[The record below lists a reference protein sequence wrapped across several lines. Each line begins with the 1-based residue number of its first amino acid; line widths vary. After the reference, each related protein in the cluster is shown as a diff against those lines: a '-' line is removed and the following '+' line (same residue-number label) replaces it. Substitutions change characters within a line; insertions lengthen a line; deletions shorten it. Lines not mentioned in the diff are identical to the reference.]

1 VTSLKRALEVLRK
14 DSAAGSDAVALVEEV
29 LTRWERDRA
38 EMARRMDRLTANQR
52 EMHAR
57 LWKLEDSR
65 VFRILQRIGIV
76 SGVIK
81 ARVASLVNPGA
92 AAREKQRVY
101 QRWLQSQPIDMN
113 MGETNMGALSYQP
126 RFRVLTVQD
135 GSAASLNKAA
145 LETASDYL
153 LLMSPGSRLT
163 STALFDLAAELQQ
176 ERFEVLYGD
185 EDSLSPLGARR
196 DPIFKPEW
204 SSELI
209 FSPLYM
215 GRFLVVSTVVF
226 QAIGGFREGAQG
238 AYLFDLA
245 LRLSEQPVR
254 FHHVARV
261 LMSVE
266 KDSGSPAG
274 TKAALEHFVALR
286 SLAATV
292 EPSGNG
298 FAIRRRVEGTPLV
311 SIVICSRR
319 ATLLKKCLQ
328 ALEHGT
334 AYPSRETIV
343 VEHLTEEKNQLDAV
357 LARSACIRVPYSG
370 SFNFAA
376 MNNLGAKAARGDVIV
391 FLNDDVRPLHNLWLD
406 AMVAQAQRPEV
417 GVVGALLIYPSG
429 AIQHAGIALG
439 LMGTAGH
446 PGRGTFDG
454 GFWTWTAVT
463 RNVSAVTGAC
473 VAMRREVFEELNGF
487 DPLFPVNYNDV
498 DLCLRA
504 RQAGYEVIL
513 EALARLWHLESGT
526 RSLGVAWQ
534 EHELFAEKWGT
545 QIGRNDPYYSPH
557 LTVGSEDCSL
567 A

>member
-1 VTSLKRALEVLRK
+1 LEVLRK
-14 DSAAGSDAVALVEEV
+14 DGAAGGDAAALVEEV

-38 EMARRMDRLTANQR
+38 EMVRRMDRLVANQR

-81 ARVASLVNPGA
+81 TRVASLVNPGA
-92 AAREKQRVY
+92 AVREKQRAY
-101 QRWLQSQPIDMN
+101 QRWLQSQPVQDASVD
-113 MGETNMGALSYQP
+113 TNMGALSYQP
-126 RFRVLTVQD
+126 RFKVLTVRD
-135 GSAASLNKAA
+135 GSAASLNQAA
-145 LETASDYL
+145 LDAASDYL
-153 LLMSPGSRLT
+153 VLLSPGSRLA
-163 STALFDLAAELQQ
+163 SNALFDLAAELQQ

-185 EDSLSPLGARR
+185 EDHLSPSGARQ
-196 DPIFKPEW
+196 DPIFKPGW

-215 GRFLVVSTVVF
+215 GRFLAVSTVVF
-226 QAIGGFREGAQG
+226 QAVGGFREGAQG

-261 LMSVE
+261 LMSAE
-266 KDSGSPAG
+266 KDGSNPAA
-274 TKAALEHFVALR
+274 TKSALEHFIAGR
-286 SLAATV
+286 SLAANV

-298 FAIRRRVEGTPLV
+298 FAIRRKVEGTPLV

-319 ATLLKKCLQ
+319 ATLLNKCLK
-328 ALEHGT
+328 ALERGT
-334 AYPSRETIV
+334 AYQCRETIV
-343 VEHLTEEKNQLDAV
+343 VEHITEEKNQLDSV
-357 LARSACIRVPYSG
+357 LSRSSCIRVPYSG

-376 MNNLGAKAARGDVIV
+376 MNNLGAKAAKGDVIV

-406 AMVAQAQRPEV
+406 AMVAQVQRPEV
-417 GVVGALLIYPSG
+417 GVVGALLTYPSG

-454 GFWTWTAVT
+454 GFWTWATVT

-513 EALARLWHLESGT
+513 EALARLWHFESGT
-526 RSLGVAWQ
+526 RSLGVAWE
-534 EHELFAEKWGT
+534 EHELFWEKWGA
-545 QIGRNDPYYSPH
+545 QIARSDPYYTPH
-557 LTVGSEDCSL
+557 LTVRSEDCSL